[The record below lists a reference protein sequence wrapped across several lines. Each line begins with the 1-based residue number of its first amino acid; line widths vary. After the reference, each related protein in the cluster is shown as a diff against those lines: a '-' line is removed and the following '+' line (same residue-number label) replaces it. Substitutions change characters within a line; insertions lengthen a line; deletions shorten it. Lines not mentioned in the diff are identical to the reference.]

1 MVALHSVKDK
11 ACIVNANRGTGGNGD
26 MESPGPGLR
35 KWTGEGQQSCRWL
48 LRGVQGTCCFCL
60 LSFSF

>member
-26 MESPGPGLR
+26 MESPGA
-35 KWTGEGQQSCRWL
+35 WAEEVDW
-48 LRGVQGTCCFCL
+48 RGSAK
-60 LSFSF
+60 LSVALKRSAGHVLFLPAIL